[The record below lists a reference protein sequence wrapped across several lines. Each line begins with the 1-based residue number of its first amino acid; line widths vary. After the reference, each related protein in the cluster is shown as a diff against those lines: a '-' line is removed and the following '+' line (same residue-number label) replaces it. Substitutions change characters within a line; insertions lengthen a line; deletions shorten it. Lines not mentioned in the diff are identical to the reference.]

1 MLPPAAARALSEI
14 VTTHLLELMTAR
26 ADLDPSV
33 TAELRHRLGTRTSDP
48 PADGNC
54 EAKLTSERAY
64 AEAQAAAADGTL
76 SEDAVLRAAQRG
88 EARLASAML
97 AVATGVPLSVVE
109 RAVSLRSAKGL
120 VSLCWK
126 AGFSM
131 RVAGPLQ
138 SLLARIPPPSILPPG
153 PNGIFPLAT
162 EEMRWQLEFLDR
174 MGC

>member
-1 MLPPAAARALSEI
+1 M
-14 VTTHLLELMTAR
+14 
-26 ADLDPSV
+26 
-33 TAELRHRLGTRTSDP
+33 
-48 PADGNC
+48 
-54 EAKLTSERAY
+54 
-64 AEAQAAAADGTL
+64 
-76 SEDAVLRAAQRG
+76 VLRAAQRG

-109 RAVSLRSAKGL
+109 RAASLRSAKGL

-138 SLLARIPPPSILPPG
+138 SLLARIPPASILAPG
-153 PNGIFPLAT
+153 PNGMFPMAA
-162 EEMRWQLEFLDR
+162 EEMRWPLEFLDR